1 MRSKKQ
7 DAPETD
13 ASFSHAIR
21 ITFLTSGQMATA
33 PKGMENLKALRKFA
47 ADRIHLMAG
56 SGVSAANI
64 PQLHQQAGICHFHL
78 SAKASEPGPMRFK
91 REGVPMGLPM
101 ASEFDRQYADPA
113 AIRAARAEIDALE

>member
-1 MRSKKQ
+1 MACDLGIQ
-7 DAPETD
+7 T
-13 ASFSHAIR
+13 I
-21 ITFLTSGQMATA
+21 LTSGQMATA

-64 PQLHQQAGICHFHL
+64 PQLHAQAGICHFHL
-78 SAKASEPGPMRFK
+78 SAKASEPGPMKFK

-101 ASEFDRQYADPA
+101 ASEFDRQYASPA
-113 AIRAARAEIDALE
+113 AVKAARKAIDSLK